1 MTTTPPTGPQDQ
13 SNPYGTPYGTAGQ
26 PMQPTEQFA
35 QPGMPGQPA
44 PYGAP
49 APQESKKKPFYKRA
63 WFIILAVLVVIGII
77 AAATGGSDDD
87 KDSSGAASSNDNTVS
102 APDAAEQVDAPA
114 ADNEDAGSDDSAGSE
129 DSVPADFQSAL
140 RSAQS
145 YSDMMHMS
153 KAALFDQLTS
163 EYADKFSPEAAQYA
177 VDNIEADWNA
187 NALEKAKSYQDT
199 MDMSPEG
206 IRNQLT
212 SEIEGFTQEEADY
225 AIAHLDD

>member
-114 ADNEDAGSDDSAGSE
+114 ADNEDAAPD

-140 RSAQS
+140 RKAER
-145 YSDMMHMS
+145 YSESSHMS
-153 KAALFDQLTS
+153 Q
-163 EYADKFSPEAAQYA
+163 
-177 VDNIEADWNA
+177 N
-187 NALEKAKSYQDT
+187 
-199 MDMSPEG
+199 G
-206 IRNQLT
+206 IYRQLT
-212 SEIEGFTQEEADY
+212 SEIEGFTPEAVQY
-225 AIAHLDD
+225 AVDNI